1 MQLDGA
7 LISLGELGRNFNGY
21 FIVIVIKTIN
31 ITLYYLFN

>member
-7 LISLGELGRNFNGY
+7 SISLGELGHNFNGY